1 MTLEDIEDLGASLKS
16 NENVKDGKEEFYNFK
31 VRINPRYKKEDL
43 EKHENQIDGIAEN
56 FLPGKHS
63 IYVRSMGCTHSV
75 SDGEYLAGLLAE
87 AGYPI
92 VARPEQADLWILNS
106 CTVKNPSED
115 HFRNEIEKAKQ
126 LGKRLVVSGCVPQG
140 DPKASYLK
148 DLSVVGV
155 QQIDKVVQVVEE
167 TLKGNIVR
175 FMGLKKEGKRKTG
188 GASLHMPKIRRNE
201 LIEIIA
207 INTGCLNE
215 CTYCKTKHARGNLGS
230 YHPDD
235 IVIRAINAFKE
246 GVKELWITSE
256 DTGAYGRDIGTNLP
270 DLLDRLVNVIPE
282 KCMLR
287 LGKLFVYI
295 CLFVFTVFPGMTNPP
310 YILEHLEAM
319 ARILSHPR
327 VYAFL
332 HIPVQAGSDQVL
344 GDMKRQYCIEDF
356 CHIVDFLRKK

>member
-1 MTLEDIEDLGASLKS
+1 MSAPWIVFIVLIAIVILFVVFLFILLIVNMTLGDIEDLFATVPPS
-16 NENVKDGKEEFYNFK
+16 NGQVKDADEEHYNFK
-31 VRINPRYKKEDL
+31 IRINRRHKKEDL
-43 EKHENQIDGIAEN
+43 EKDDNQSTDGNADN
-56 FLPGKHS
+56 FLPGRHS
-63 IYVRSMGCTHSV
+63 VYVRSMGCTHSV

-92 VARPEQADLWILNS
+92 VSRADDADVWILNS

-115 HFRNEIEKAKQ
+115 HFRNEVEKAKK
-126 LGKRLVVSGCVPQG
+126 LGKHLVVSGCVPQG
-140 DPKASYLK
+140 DPKAGYLK

-235 IVIRAINAFKE
+235 IVLRAVTAFSE

-270 DLLDRLVNVIPE
+270 ELLDRLVEVIPE
-282 KCMLR
+282 GCMLR
-287 LGKLFVYI
+287 LGMFFV
-295 CLFVFTVFPGMTNPP
+295 CFVIVF
-310 YILEHLEAM
+310 
-319 ARILSHPR
+319 
-327 VYAFL
+327 
-332 HIPVQAGSDQVL
+332 
-344 GDMKRQYCIEDF
+344 C
-356 CHIVDFLRKK
+356 